1 MKSIKSRL
9 TFGSMIVLVIFMILT
24 AVALEKAVVKRALQ
38 AEEDKLQ
45 VMIYSLLAA
54 VDQNRDGLSVTVANE
69 RLFESRL
76 MTRDSG
82 LYALLYNEHQRQIWG
97 SNSSSESAVWKKLPK
112 VENMNSGEWQFSTQ
126 EFIGKRYFRLAFA
139 ILWPDVNDQ
148 LKRYDIVI
156 WQDGSD
162 YFRQLDRFRQT
173 LWAWLG
179 ITIILLLIVM
189 YLVMM
194 WSLRPLKKVG
204 LEIKAIEDRKQTGF
218 ELSYPTEITPLTE
231 NLNILLN
238 REQYQHQRYRNA
250 MDDLA
255 HSLKTP
261 LAVLN
266 GLTDASS
273 LGETELATMREQTA
287 RMNQIVSYQLQRAT
301 NVVGVKINKPIDL
314 IIIIDK
320 ISAALEK
327 VYQEKDVQFEST
339 LPGSILIRMDE
350 SDCYEVMG
358 NLLDNA
364 FKYCKNKVHI
374 NYIAIDNDEIELNIE
389 DNGRGLN
396 SSEIDRI
403 LNRGTRLDESNEG
416 QGIGLAVVAEVVKSY
431 NINLKFEA
439 STLSGLKVVLA
450 LQVVS
455 LAELNSYR

>member
-24 AVALEKAVVKRALQ
+24 AIALEKAVVKRALQ

-54 VDQNRDGLSVTVANE
+54 VDKSRDGLSITVANE

-82 LYALLYNEHQRQIWG
+82 LYALLYDEHHKQIWG
-97 SNSSSESAVWKKLPK
+97 SRSSSGGVVWEELPRSK
-112 VENMNSGEWQFSTQ
+112 NIIAGNWQFST
-126 EFIGKRYFRLAFA
+126 EAFNNKYHFRLAFA
-139 ILWPDVNDQ
+139 ILWPDKNNQ
-148 LKRYDIVI
+148 LNRYNVVI
-156 WQDGSD
+156 WQDASD
-162 YFRQLDRFRQT
+162 YLRQLDRFRQT
-173 LWAWLG
+173 LWGWLS
-179 ITIILLLIVM
+179 ITIVLLLIVM

-218 ELSYPTEITPLTE
+218 EQSYPTEITPLTD
-231 NLNILLN
+231 NLNILLS

-266 GLTDASS
+266 GLTDSDS
-273 LGETELATMREQTA
+273 LGRSELVTMREQTA
-287 RMNQIVSYQLQRAT
+287 RMNQIVSYQLQRVT
-301 NVVGVKINKPIDL
+301 NVVGVKIDRPINL

-320 ISAALEK
+320 IRAALEK
-327 VYQEKDVQFEST
+327 VYQEKGVQFEST
-339 LPGSILIRMDE
+339 LPRSILIRMDD

-358 NLLDNA
+358 NLLENA
-364 FKYCKNKVHI
+364 FKYCQDNVRI
-374 NYIAIDNDEIELNIE
+374 NCIETGNDEIELNID
-389 DNGRGLN
+389 DNGSGLD
-396 SSEIDRI
+396 SLAIDRI
-403 LNRGTRLDESNEG
+403 LNRGTRLDEINEG
-416 QGIGLAVVAEVVKSY
+416 QGIGLAVVAELVKSY
-431 NINLKFEA
+431 NINLKFEP
-439 STLSGLKVVLA
+439 STLGGLKVVLA

-455 LAELNSYR
+455 IS

>member
-1 MKSIKSRL
+1 MRSIKSRL

-24 AVALEKAVVKRALQ
+24 AIALEKAVVKRALQ

-54 VDQNRDGLSVTVANE
+54 VDQSRDGLSVTVANE

-82 LYALLYNEHQRQIWG
+82 LYAFLYNERHQQIWG
-97 SNSSSESAVWKKLPK
+97 SRSSSDSAVWKGFPRA
-112 VENMNSGEWQFSTQ
+112 ENINAGDWQFSTQ
-126 EFIGKRYFRLAFA
+126 AFNNKYHFRLAFA
-139 ILWPDVNDQ
+139 ILWPDANNQ
-148 LKRYDIVI
+148 LKRYNVVI
-156 WQDGSD
+156 WQDASD

-173 LWAWLG
+173 LWAWLS
-179 ITIILLLIVM
+179 ITIVLLLIIM

-194 WSLRPLKKVG
+194 WSLRPLKKVS

-218 ELSYPTEITPLTE
+218 EQSYPAEITPLTD
-231 NLNILLN
+231 NLNILLS

-266 GLTDASS
+266 GLTEGDS
-273 LGETELATMREQTA
+273 LGRTELATMREQTA

-314 IIIIDK
+314 VVIIDK
-320 ISAALEK
+320 ISGALEK
-327 VYQEKDVQFEST
+327 VYQEKGVQFEST
-339 LPGSILIRMDE
+339 LPSSILIRMDE

-364 FKYCKNKVHI
+364 FKYCQDKVRI
-374 NYIAIDNDEIELNIE
+374 NCIEIDNNEIELNIE
-389 DNGRGLN
+389 DNGCGLN

-431 NINLKFEA
+431 NINLSFEP
-439 STLSGLKVVLA
+439 STLNGLKVVLA
-450 LQVVS
+450 LQVVPLS
-455 LAELNSYR
+455 

>member
-1 MKSIKSRL
+1 MRSIKSRL

-24 AVALEKAVVKRALQ
+24 AIALEKAVVKRALQ

-54 VDQNRDGLSVTVANE
+54 VDQSNDGLSVTVANE

-82 LYALLYNEHQRQIWG
+82 LYAILYNEHNEKIWV
-97 SNSSSESAVWKKLPK
+97 SVSSTESTVWKDFPRAKNTT
-112 VENMNSGEWQFSTQ
+112 VGDWQFSTQ
-126 EFIGKRYFRLAFA
+126 TLSKQYQFRLAFG
-139 ILWPDVNDQ
+139 ILWPDANDQ
-148 LKRYDIVI
+148 LQRYDVVL
-156 WQDGSD
+156 WQDASD
-162 YFRQLDRFRQT
+162 YFWQLDRFRQT
-173 LWAWLG
+173 LWAWLS
-179 ITIILLLIVM
+179 ITIVLLLIVM

-218 ELSYPTEITPLTE
+218 EQNYPTEITPLTD
-231 NLNILLN
+231 NLNILLS

-266 GLTDASS
+266 GLTDNDS
-273 LGETELATMREQTA
+273 LGRSELATMREQTA

-301 NVVGVKINKPIDL
+301 NVVGVKIDKPIDL
-314 IIIIDK
+314 IVIINK
-320 ISAALEK
+320 ISTALEK
-327 VYQEKDVQFEST
+327 VYLEKRVQFDST
-339 LPGSILIRMDE
+339 LPNSILIRMDE

-364 FKYCKNKVHI
+364 FKYCQDKMRI
-374 NYIAIDNDEIELNIE
+374 NCIETKNDEIELNIE
-389 DNGRGLN
+389 DNGSGL
-396 SSEIDRI
+396 SSPEIDRI
-403 LNRGTRLDESNEG
+403 LNRGTRLDEANEG
-416 QGIGLAVVAEVVKSY
+416 QGIGLAVVAELVNSY
-431 NINLKFEA
+431 NVNLRFEP
-439 STLSGLKVVLA
+439 STLGGLKVVLT

-455 LAELNSYR
+455 LP

>member
-1 MKSIKSRL
+1 MRSIKSRL

-54 VDQNRDGLSVTVANE
+54 VDQSRDGLSVTVANE

-76 MTRDSG
+76 MAQDSG
-82 LYALLYNEHQRQIWG
+82 LYALLYNERHQQIW
-97 SNSSSESAVWKKLPK
+97 SSRSSSASTLWKEFPRAK
-112 VENMNSGEWQFSTQ
+112 NINSGDWQFSTQ
-126 EFIGKRYFRLAFA
+126 VFKNKHHFRLVFA

-148 LKRYDIVI
+148 LKRYDVAI
-156 WQDGSD
+156 WQDASD
-162 YFRQLDRFRQT
+162 YIRQLDRFRQT
-173 LWAWLG
+173 LWAWLS
-179 ITIILLLIVM
+179 ITIVLLLIVM

-204 LEIKAIEDRKQTGF
+204 LEIKAIEDRRQTGF
-218 ELSYPTEITPLTE
+218 EQNYPTEITPLTE
-231 NLNILLN
+231 NLNILLS
-238 REQYQHQRYRNA
+238 REQYQQQRYRNA

-266 GLTDASS
+266 GLTDSDS
-273 LGETELATMREQTA
+273 LGKAQLVTMREQTA

-301 NVVGVKINKPIDL
+301 NVVGAKINKPIDL
-314 IIIIDK
+314 IVIIDK

-327 VYQEKDVQFEST
+327 VYHEKGVQFVST
-339 LPGSILIRMDE
+339 LPSSILIRMDE

-364 FKYCKNKVHI
+364 FKYCQNKVHI
-374 NYIAIDNDEIELNIE
+374 NVTETGNDEIELNIE
-389 DNGRGLN
+389 DNGHGLN
-396 SSEIDRI
+396 STEIDRI
-403 LNRGTRLDESNEG
+403 LNRGTRLDETNEG

-431 NINLKFEA
+431 NIELKFGP
-439 STLSGLKVVLA
+439 SNISGLKVVLA

-455 LAELNSYR
+455 LSELNSYR

>member
-9 TFGSMIVLVIFMILT
+9 TFGSMIVLVMFMILT
-24 AVALEKAVVKRALQ
+24 AIALEKTVVKRALQ

-54 VDQNRDGLSVTVANE
+54 FDKSHDGLSITVANE

-82 LYALLYNEHQRQIWG
+82 LYAFLYNEHHQLIWG
-97 SNSSSESAVWKKLPK
+97 SRSSSESVVWKEFPRVKNID
-112 VENMNSGEWQFSTQ
+112 VGNWQFSTQ
-126 EFIGKRYFRLAFA
+126 PFNNKRHFRLAFA
-139 ILWPDVNDQ
+139 ILWPDTNDQ
-148 LKRYDIVI
+148 LNRYNIVI
-156 WQDGSD
+156 WQDAND

-179 ITIILLLIVM
+179 ITIFLLLIVM

-218 ELSYPTEITPLTE
+218 EQNYPTEITPLTD
-231 NLNILLN
+231 NLNILLS
-238 REQYQHQRYRNA
+238 REQYQHLRYRDA

-266 GLTDASS
+266 GLTDSDS
-273 LGETELATMREQTA
+273 LGKAELVTMREQTA
-287 RMNQIVSYQLQRAT
+287 RMNQIVSYQLQRVT
-301 NVVGVKINKPIDL
+301 NVVGVNINKPINTIA
-314 IIIIDK
+314 IIEK
-320 ISAALEK
+320 ISGALEK
-327 VYQEKDVQFEST
+327 VYQEKGVQFKST
-339 LPGSILIRMDE
+339 LSCSILVRMDE

-364 FKYCKNKVHI
+364 FKYCQDKVHI
-374 NYIAIDNDEIELNIE
+374 NCIETDNDQIELNIE
-389 DNGRGLN
+389 DNGSGLD
-396 SSEIDRI
+396 SLAIDRI
-403 LNRGTRLDESNEG
+403 LNRGTRLDETNEG
-416 QGIGLAVVAEVVKSY
+416 QGIGLAVVAELVKSY
-431 NINLKFEA
+431 NISLRFEP
-439 STLSGLKVVLA
+439 STLGGLKVVLA
-450 LQVVS
+450 LQFVS
-455 LAELNSYR
+455 ES

>member
-1 MKSIKSRL
+1 
-9 TFGSMIVLVIFMILT
+9 MIVLVIFMILT
-24 AVALEKAVVKRALQ
+24 AIALEKAVVKRALQ

-54 VDQNRDGLSVTVANE
+54 VDRSRDGLSVTVANE

-82 LYALLYNEHQRQIWG
+82 LYALLYNEHHQKIWG
-97 SNSSSESAVWKKLPK
+97 SRSSNESTVWREFPRVK
-112 VENMNSGEWQFSTQ
+112 NINSGDWQFSTQ
-126 EFIGKRYFRLAFA
+126 AFNNTQLFRLAFA
-139 ILWPDVNDQ
+139 ILWPDTNNQ
-148 LKRYDIVI
+148 LKRYNVVI
-156 WQDGSD
+156 WQDASD
-162 YFRQLDRFRQT
+162 YFQQLDRFRQT
-173 LWAWLG
+173 LWAWLS
-179 ITIILLLIVM
+179 ITIFLLLIVM

-204 LEIKAIEDRKQTGF
+204 LEIKAIEDRQQTGF
-218 ELSYPTEITPLTE
+218 EQNYPTEITPLTD
-231 NLNILLN
+231 NLNILLS

-266 GLTDASS
+266 GLTDSGDS
-273 LGETELATMREQTA
+273 LGKTELATMREQA
-287 RMNQIVSYQLQRAT
+287 SRMNQIVSYQLKRAT

-314 IIIIDK
+314 IVIIAK
-320 ISAALEK
+320 ISGALEK
-327 VYQEKDVQFEST
+327 VYQEKGVRFEST
-339 LPGSILIRMDE
+339 LPSSILIRMDE
-350 SDCYEVMG
+350 SDCYEAMG

-364 FKYCKNKVHI
+364 FKYCQDKVRI
-374 NYIAIDNDEIELNIE
+374 NCIETKFDEIELNIE
-389 DNGRGLN
+389 DNGCGLN

-403 LNRGTRLDESNEG
+403 LNRGTRLDETNEG

-431 NINLKFEA
+431 NVDLKFER
-439 STLSGLKVVLA
+439 SDLSGLKVVLV

-455 LAELNSYR
+455 LS

>member
-1 MKSIKSRL
+1 MRSIKSRL

-24 AVALEKAVVKRALQ
+24 AIALEKAVVKRALQ

-54 VDQNRDGLSVTVANE
+54 VDQSHDGLSVTVANE

-82 LYALLYNEHQRQIWG
+82 LYAILYNEHNEKIWI
-97 SNSSSESAVWKKLPK
+97 SVSSTESTVWKEFPRAKNTT
-112 VENMNSGEWQFSTQ
+112 VGDWQFSTQ
-126 EFIGKRYFRLAFA
+126 TLSKQYQFRLAFG
-139 ILWPDVNDQ
+139 ILWPDANDQ
-148 LKRYDIVI
+148 LQRYDVVL
-156 WQDGSD
+156 WQDASD
-162 YFRQLDRFRQT
+162 YFWQLDRFRQT
-173 LWAWLG
+173 LWAWLS
-179 ITIILLLIVM
+179 ITIVLLLIVM

-218 ELSYPTEITPLTE
+218 EQNYPTEITPLTD
-231 NLNILLN
+231 NLNILLS

-266 GLTDASS
+266 GLTDNDS
-273 LGETELATMREQTA
+273 LGRSELATMREQTA

-301 NVVGVKINKPIDL
+301 NVVGVKIDKPIDL
-314 IIIIDK
+314 IVIINK
-320 ISAALEK
+320 ISTALEK
-327 VYQEKDVQFEST
+327 VYLEKRVQFDST
-339 LPGSILIRMDE
+339 LPNSILIRMDE

-364 FKYCKNKVHI
+364 FKYCQDKMRI
-374 NYIAIDNDEIELNIE
+374 NCIETKNDEIELNIE
-389 DNGRGLN
+389 DNGSGL
-396 SSEIDRI
+396 SSPEIDRI
-403 LNRGTRLDESNEG
+403 LNRGTRLDEANEG
-416 QGIGLAVVAEVVKSY
+416 QGIGLAVVAELVNSY
-431 NINLKFEA
+431 NVNLRFEP
-439 STLSGLKVVLA
+439 STLGGLKVVLT

-455 LAELNSYR
+455 LP